1 MPSNSALG
9 WCCSVNQSTANPKN
23 ASGGPGKIG
32 KKLPKRPAMANT
44 KAITRRVVSKTQD
57 IMLSLHAK
65 YQLSEKLPTHIS
77 KSVNWSFFLHVR
89 GASFE
94 CVDAA
99 FYHTLP
105 YPGNGA

>member
-1 MPSNSALG
+1 
-9 WCCSVNQSTANPKN
+9 
-23 ASGGPGKIG
+23 
-32 KKLPKRPAMANT
+32 
-44 KAITRRVVSKTQD
+44 VVSKTQD

-99 FYHTLP
+99 LWAYSQHILPFFAELFLFFTLLSIW
-105 YPGNGA
+105 